1 VEGTTPPPN
10 KEDNMTRK
18 DYVMIAESIAYASEL
33 TKIMGGIDE
42 ETRDRVI
49 SLVANKIASGLEM
62 DNSRFDR
69 ARFLDACG
77 VN

>member
-1 VEGTTPPPN
+1 
-10 KEDNMTRK
+10 MTRK
-18 DYVMIAESIAYASEL
+18 DYVIIAESIANAKEL
-33 TKIMGGIDE
+33 TQILGGIDE

-49 SLVANKIASGLEM
+49 SLIAHKIASGLEM

-69 ARFLDACG
+69 DRFLTACG

>member
-1 VEGTTPPPN
+1 
-10 KEDNMTRK
+10 MTRK
-18 DYVMIAESIAYASEL
+18 DYVIIAESIANATEL
-33 TKIMGGIDE
+33 TKILGGIDE

-49 SLVANKIASGLEM
+49 SLIANKIASGLEM

-69 ARFLDACG
+69 DRFLTACG